1 MRLVGSKGGP
11 SQEVVALKRLFH
23 SLAVE
28 KREAGFSHSVS
39 MCNFAGFTSERRCDS
54 IDLQNK
60 SQAWTSAMS
69 IETLVARLLGAD
81 NVVRVEQEQ
90 DENRD
95 GETILRLNI
104 VLLDSAKIDGETLLD
119 LGEQL
124 RAKLA
129 HSGVSGFPVVRYLNE
144 SEHGNVVAAE

>member
-1 MRLVGSKGGP
+1 
-11 SQEVVALKRLFH
+11 
-23 SLAVE
+23 
-28 KREAGFSHSVS
+28 
-39 MCNFAGFTSERRCDS
+39 MCKFAGFTSERCCDS
-54 IDLQNK
+54 IVLQNK
-60 SQAWTSAMS
+60 PQAGTSAMN
-69 IETLVARLLGAD
+69 IETLVTRRLGAE

-119 LGEQL
+119 LGEEL
-124 RAKLA
+124 RAQLA
-129 HSGVSGFPVVRYLNE
+129 HLGVSGFPVVRYLNE